1 MSISIKRIYEPA
13 EDGEGLRIL
22 VDRLWPR
29 GISRESAKLDFWAK
43 EISPSNELRKWYS
56 HDPEDWPE
64 FKRRYF
70 EELDR
75 NLDEVMKLVD
85 MIAGQNVT
93 IVYSSKAKLNNALA
107 LKEYLEAR
115 YPVLR

>member
-1 MSISIKRIYEPA
+1 MPISMKRAYDPV
-13 EDGEGLRIL
+13 EDSDGLRIL

-29 GISRESAKLDFWAK
+29 GLSKESARLDYWAK
-43 EISPSNELRKWYS
+43 EISPSDELRQWYS
-56 HDPEDWPE
+56 HDPDQWPE

-70 EELDR
+70 EELQDR
-75 NLDEVMKLVD
+75 SDEMENLVN

-93 IVYSSKAKLNNALA
+93 LIYSSKARWNNALA
-107 LKEYLEAR
+107 LKEYLELG